1 MNEFSIANKH
11 NKWIKRQN
19 KRCDFCFGKNTEK
32 EGKGREDKNVVMK
45 DVFIVQSRRVLVDS
59 VHKNT
64 EQSLL
69 EMRLCNGC
77 YSSMGVYKCLVF
89 KINDKAEDAKA
100 QWQRFS
106 SFFFQLPVKMSNIH
120 GKRNLLWEK
129 LI

>member
-1 MNEFSIANKH
+1 MSFQLRISIINGL
-11 NKWIKRQN
+11 NDRIKDVIFASVKTQ
-19 KRCDFCFGKNTEK
+19 K

-106 SFFFQLPVKMSNIH
+106 SFFSSSQ
-120 GKRNLLWEK
+120 
-129 LI
+129 